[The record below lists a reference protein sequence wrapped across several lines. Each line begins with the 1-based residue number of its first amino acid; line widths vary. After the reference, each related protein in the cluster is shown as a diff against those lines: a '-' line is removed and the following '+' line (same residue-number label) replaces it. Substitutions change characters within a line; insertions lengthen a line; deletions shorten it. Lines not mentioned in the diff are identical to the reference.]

1 MRRFEFGLGL
11 SHLNELF
18 AFCWSCCKMQK
29 WRSLVLAALTA
40 QFWSHE
46 PQAAVDSSCLSLALS
61 LRFSRSKSWKS
72 DTPKT
77 WTSSMFRC
85 SCWELNPSYAVFL
98 LFLLCVCVFS
108 SPRFT
113 QTQADC
119 PALFRAVTDQQVSDI
134 LLPAFVF
141 SVVSDSDHR
150 SCACLCTI
158 TNVNWSRKNA
168 LERNCTPQFSLN
180 C

>member
-1 MRRFEFGLGL
+1 MRRFDFGLGL

-77 WTSSMFRC
+77 VDIINVPVLLLRTKSIIRC
-85 SCWELNPSYAVFL
+85 ISLIPF
-98 LFLLCVCVFS
+98 VCVFS

-113 QTQADC
+113 QTPADC
-119 PALFRAVTDQQVSDI
+119 PTLIRAVRDQQVSDI

-150 SCACLCTI
+150 SCACLCMI
-158 TNVNWSRKNA
+158 TNV
-168 LERNCTPQFSLN
+168 
-180 C
+180 